1 MKTAVNERA
10 HFDYELF
17 ETFSVGVVLS
27 GHEAKS
33 IKMGHVIL
41 RGARVI
47 ARGGELFVVGLEIP
61 SFQPTN
67 APADYNSSKTR
78 KLLANKEE
86 IAYIVGKL
94 NTGLTIIPVKV
105 YTQRGFIKLE
115 IALARLRKK
124 HDKRELI
131 KKRESSREI
140 KRLSGD
146 AGL

>member
-1 MKTAVNERA
+1 MKVAINERA
-10 HFDYELF
+10 TFDYELLESF
-17 ETFSVGVVLS
+17 IVGIVLS

-33 IKMGHVIL
+33 IKMGHVAL

-47 ARGGELFVVGLEIP
+47 ERNGELFVVGLEIP

-67 APADYNSSKTR
+67 APANYSSSKTR
-78 KLLANKEE
+78 KLLAKKEE
-86 IAYIVGKL
+86 IAHIAGTLKS
-94 NTGLTIIPVKV
+94 GLTIVPIKV

-131 KKRESSREI
+131 KKRETLREI
-140 KRLSGD
+140 KKGD